1 MTAPFL
7 SICVPSRNRQR
18 YFKETIGFLLDSP
31 RDDVEF
37 VFADNSD
44 DASDMDDFVAG
55 IVDTRAR
62 FLSAPAQTLSMKDN
76 WERCLEAT
84 TGAWVSVIGDDDLI
98 DPDLVDALRIAIALK
113 PGLDAFGWSNLKY
126 DWVSGD
132 CPVRN
137 VHVPLEATFHD
148 MPQPLLFRRA
158 FRWDDAGVTLTS
170 GYSVYHAA
178 ISRTLLERTRAQFG
192 GRYFSHPT
200 LDYESA
206 LKNVTLGR
214 NFVYCR
220 RPFSIYGTCPESNT
234 SAAWSPKR
242 FAETIDRTKSELG
255 HDFEREPWMKDFPF
269 DTMLGMPAS
278 VAQAQQ
284 YLRVTYGIGLP
295 GWEPNFARAAA
306 AYCGKFGDREDFD
319 AVTARYRE
327 ALGSYARGAFLGD
340 FQPVFTP
347 KREGRVFTGLIGT
360 DLYVEDRMGGATSP
374 TSFYRAIDGLLQRPA
389 ELQPELRTASKD
401 SVVISRPAA

>member
-18 YFKETIGFLLDSP
+18 YFKETIRFLLESA
-31 RDDVEF
+31 RGDVEF

-44 DASDMDDFVAG
+44 HASEMDEFMAG
-55 IVDTRAR
+55 VTDTRVR
-62 FLSAPAQTLSMKDN
+62 YLPSPAATLSMKDN

-98 DPDLVDALRIAIALK
+98 DPDLADALRIAIALK

-126 DWVSGD
+126 DWFSAD
-132 CPVRN
+132 APVRN
-137 VHVPLEATFHD
+137 VQVPLEATFHD

-170 GYSVYHAA
+170 GYSIYHSA
-178 ISRTLLERTRAQFG
+178 ISRALLDKVKAQFG
-192 GRYFSHPT
+192 GRHFSHPT

-206 LKNVTLGR
+206 LKNVTLGK

-242 FAETIDRTKSELG
+242 FAETIGRTKSELG

-284 YLRVTYGIGLP
+284 YLRVVHGIGLP

-319 AVTARYRE
+319 AVTARYRD
-327 ALGSYARGAFLGD
+327 AFATYGKGTFLKD
-340 FQPVFTP
+340 FQPVYTP
-347 KREGRVFTGLIGT
+347 RMEGRVYTGLVGT
-360 DLYVEDRMGGATSP
+360 DLYVEDRLGDATSP
-374 TSFYRAIDGLLQRPA
+374 SGFYRAINGLLQRPA
-389 ELQPELRTASKD
+389 ELTPELRTATKD
-401 SVVISRPAA
+401 SVVISRLAA